1 MSKTATDIQADAVD
15 AHRDERILHSRM
27 EWFTKKYQPADRRE
41 ASEFQA
47 DLLML
52 VQAVHQDAS
61 RYTHKLLEN
70 ALRAMPPFT
79 GSFVVDK
86 PK

>member
-1 MSKTATDIQADAVD
+1 MSKTATDILADVD
-15 AHRDERILHSRM
+15 AHRDERILHARM

-47 DLLML
+47 DLMML

-61 RYTHKLLEN
+61 RHTHKLLEN
-70 ALRAMPPFT
+70 ALRVMPPF
-79 GSFVVDK
+79 VVAK
-86 PK
+86 PE